1 MPFFL
6 TTAIDYVNSRPHL
19 GTAYEKVTADVI
31 ARYQRLSGVETYFM
45 MGNDEH
51 SQNVYKRA
59 VEQGLDPLA
68 YCDRME
74 REFRSVWSQ
83 LDCSF
88 DDFIRTTEP
97 RHRTAVE
104 KLAQVSY
111 DAGDIY
117 EGVYEGWYCV
127 SCEAFKQEKDLVEG
141 KCPLHPT
148 LTPEWIR
155 EKNFFFRLSKYR
167 DALLKHFADHPTFLQ
182 PDIRRNEILRLLEAG
197 LEDISMSRAGQS
209 WGIPLPFAPENVVYV
224 WFDAL
229 INYIAAAG
237 YGTDDEKFAKWWP
250 AGLHVI
256 GKDITRFHTVVWPAM
271 LMSAGLEL
279 PRQVFGHGWVN
290 FGGQRM
296 SKSLG
301 TSVDPS
307 DVAARFGADPLRLY
321 LTKEI
326 SYGGDGD
333 FTWERYEERYN
344 VDLANNLGNLVSR
357 LAAMAEK
364 YRNSRLAPAAGGGR
378 LPQVAA
384 EATARYRAAMQVYA
398 LHEGAAAA
406 FRIVDAANEYI
417 AETAPWALAKHP
429 ADADRLS
436 GVLFDVAEAVRVAA
450 VLLLPI
456 MPSSAAEILRRVGER
471 TPAAA
476 LRLDRDA
483 AWRTDSGRDIVKGAA
498 LWPRSEAAAGPV
510 PAAAG
515 AGTAGSAAAGGR
527 AATFAAAGAGTA
539 TNVTAGAGT
548 TTNVTASAGT
558 TTNAAAGGGTAT
570 NAPGDAAGAGTNV
583 AAGLPAPDRV
593 AAGLQAPDRVV
604 AGLQARDRV
613 VAGLQAR
620 DHKGTTVDEKPVGGA
635 GEPAAPGATQAA
647 GAGTTAAEDTRI
659 AIDEFMKVEL
669 RVARVLEAEA
679 VPKSKKLVKLR
690 IDVGTE
696 QRTIVAGIAEAYTPE
711 QLVGRTIVVVAN
723 LKPAKLMGIESNG
736 MVLAASPDGGAPT
749 LLAVDESI
757 PPGTRVR

>member
-31 ARYQRLSGVETYFM
+31 ARYKRLCGVETYFM

-59 VEQGLDPLA
+59 LERGLDPLT
-68 YCDRME
+68 YCDQME
-74 REFRSVWSQ
+74 QEFRAVWQQ
-83 LDCSF
+83 LDCSY
-88 DDFIRTTEP
+88 DDFIRTTQP
-97 RHRTAVE
+97 RHRDAVRR
-104 KLAQVSY
+104 LAQVSY

-127 SCEAFKQEKDLVEG
+127 SCEAFKQEKDLVDG
-141 KCPLHPT
+141 RCPLHPT

-167 DALLKHFADHPTFLQ
+167 DAILQHFTDNPRFLE
-182 PDIRRNEILRLLEAG
+182 PDVRRNEILRLLEAG

-237 YGTDDEKFAKWWP
+237 YGTDEAKFARWWP

-271 LMSAGLEL
+271 LMSAGLPL
-279 PRQVFGHGWVN
+279 PQQVFGHGWVN

-326 SYGGDGD
+326 SYGSDGD
-333 FTWERYEERYN
+333 FTFERYEERYN

-357 LAAMAEK
+357 LVAMVEK
-364 YRNSRLAPAAGGGR
+364 YRGMRLSPPGSGGR
-378 LPQVAA
+378 LAQVVDDSAG
-384 EATARYRAAMQVYA
+384 RYRTAMEAYA
-398 LHEGAAAA
+398 LHDGAAAA
-406 FRIVDAANEYI
+406 FRIVDAANEFI
-417 AETAPWALAKHP
+417 AETAPWALAKDP
-429 ADADRLS
+429 AQADRLG

-450 VLLLPI
+450 VLLLPV
-456 MPSSAAEILRRVGER
+456 MPASCVEILRRVGE
-471 TPAAA
+471 PKAAA
-476 LRLDRDA
+476 DLRLDRDGR
-483 AWRTDSGRDIVKGAA
+483 WRPEGSRELVKGAA
-498 LWPRSEAAAGPV
+498 LWPRSEEKTAGV
-510 PAAAG
+510 PADVR
-515 AGTAGSAAAGGR
+515 TRTS
-527 AATFAAAGAGTA
+527 
-539 TNVTAGAGT
+539 
-548 TTNVTASAGT
+548 SKE
-558 TTNAAAGGGTAT
+558 
-570 NAPGDAAGAGTNV
+570 
-583 AAGLPAPDRV
+583 
-593 AAGLQAPDRVV
+593 LQVE
-604 AGLQARDRV
+604 Q
-613 VAGLQAR
+613 
-620 DHKGTTVDEKPVGGA
+620 KTGGA
-635 GEPAAPGATQAA
+635 GESAAPAGGGAAATGGDGVAAADKAVPSAGAAQAA
-647 GAGTTAAEDTRI
+647 GAGTTAAEDTRLS
-659 AIDEFMKVEL
+659 IDDFLKVEL

-679 VPKSKKLVKLR
+679 VPKSKKLIKLR

-696 QRTIVAGIAEAYTPE
+696 QRTIVAGIAEAYQPE
-711 QLVGRTIVVVAN
+711 QLVGRTIVIVAN

-736 MVLAASPDGGAPT
+736 MVLAGSPEGGLPM
-749 LLAVDESI
+749 LLAVGENI
-757 PPGTRVR
+757 APGTRVR